1 VFTVRANEEAGCA
14 IAFDYRIIAPRLE
27 YADQRLKPA
36 VDHQA
41 VAAILNAPSAALEGP
56 SAR

>member
-1 VFTVRANEEAGCA
+1 MVRANEEAGCA

-27 YADQRLKPA
+27 YADRRLKPA

-41 VAAILNAPSAALEGP
+41 LAAILNAPCAALEGP
-56 SAR
+56 SAQ